1 MPIPMRHLLR
11 WLIALALAG
20 QAGLAMPAE
29 PVVIGQSLPLTGSGF
44 PVANRVLA
52 GAKAYV
58 ARFNAS
64 GGLQGRPLELVT
76 LDDGG
81 DPGRHAANLRT
92 LASQH
97 RAVAVLN
104 CLGESACRAAAEAT
118 RELRLPLIGP
128 MSGALALRSP
138 TLPQVFSLR
147 PDDAREAAALAR
159 QLQSIGITR
168 ALLLSDGAEPAR
180 GEALAQAL
188 ETSGIR
194 LQRATVD
201 ATKDAIGG
209 SLQRMVPGAQ
219 QALVI
224 HLGLDGQDAL
234 GRLDASLFTG
244 VPGTIATLSSGGLT
258 HMTRL
263 FPGRVVGYT
272 SVVPNPETPRLP
284 VVREFLRDA
293 DTFIG
298 PEAITFEGLEAYL
311 NLRLC
316 AEALRRAG
324 PSADGARL
332 AQSLEALGALDMGGF
347 RLRFGPG
354 QHHGSDFVEVGL
366 RARDGRLLR

>member
-1 MPIPMRHLLR
+1 MPTHHLLR
-11 WLIALALAG
+11 FVIGLVLAA
-20 QAGLAMPAE
+20 QAGLAMPAGAI
-29 PVVIGQSLPLTGSGF
+29 VIGQSLPLTGSGF

-58 ARFNAS
+58 ERFNAS

-81 DPGRHAANLRT
+81 DPGRHAANLRS
-92 LASQH
+92 LARQH

-104 CLGESACRAAAEAT
+104 CLGESACQAAAEAT
-118 RELRLPLIGP
+118 RELRLPLVGP

-147 PDDAREAAALAR
+147 PDDARETGALAQ

-180 GEALAQAL
+180 GAALAQAL
-188 ETSGIR
+188 ERSGIR
-194 LQRATVD
+194 LQRTTVD
-201 ATKDAIGG
+201 GTADAIAGA
-209 SLQRMVPGAQ
+209 LQRMVPGAQ

-224 HLGLDGQDAL
+224 HLGLNGQDAL
-234 GRLDASLFTG
+234 GRLDASQFTG
-244 VPGTIATLSSGGLT
+244 VPGTIATLSSAGLT

-263 FPGRVVGYT
+263 FPGRLIGYT
-272 SVVPNPETPRLP
+272 SVVPNPETPQLP

-293 DTFIG
+293 DAFIG
-298 PEAITFEGLEAYL
+298 PEAVTFEGLEAYL
-311 NLRLC
+311 NLRLL

-324 PSADGARL
+324 PSADSARL
-332 AQSLEALGALDMGGF
+332 AQSLEALGAFDMGGF
-347 RLRFGPG
+347 RLRFGPD
-354 QHHGSDFVEVGL
+354 QHHGSEFVEVGL